1 MEQKQ
6 WKVITEDDNISRHDC
21 IISGID
27 FGKDIVLYF
36 EDGFH
41 VTKDNANNA
50 TGRHKL
56 TGESVVVLHQA
67 QDFKSVKYLEDDTA
81 INLEKTE
88 INEIDFEIL
97 DFSFDK
103 KTGQV
108 KISGRAWDEEGNVFS
123 ELEAK
128 ACGVTY
134 CWNELIE
141 DAWFQF

>member
-6 WKVITEDDNISRHDC
+6 WKVITEDDNISLHDC
-21 IISGID
+21 IISRID
-27 FGKDIVLYF
+27 FGNDIVLHF
-36 EDGFH
+36 EDGFN
-41 VTKDNANNA
+41 VTKDNACNS
-50 TGRHKL
+50 TKRHKL
-56 TGESVVVLHQA
+56 TDESAVVLHQA
-67 QDFKSVKYLEDDTA
+67 KDFKGVKYLKDDTA

-88 INEIDFEIL
+88 INKIDFEIL

-103 KTGQV
+103 ETGQV
-108 KISGRAWDEEGNVFS
+108 KISGRAWDEEGDVFS

-128 ACGVTY
+128 ACRVTY

>member
-6 WKVITEDDNISRHDC
+6 WKVITEDDNISLHDC

-27 FGKDIVLYF
+27 FGEDIILYF
-36 EDGFH
+36 EDGFY
-41 VTKDNANNA
+41 VTKDNGNNA

-81 INLEKTE
+81 INLEKTK
-88 INEIDFEIL
+88 INKIDFEIL

-108 KISGRAWDEEGNVFS
+108 KISGMAWDEEGNVFS